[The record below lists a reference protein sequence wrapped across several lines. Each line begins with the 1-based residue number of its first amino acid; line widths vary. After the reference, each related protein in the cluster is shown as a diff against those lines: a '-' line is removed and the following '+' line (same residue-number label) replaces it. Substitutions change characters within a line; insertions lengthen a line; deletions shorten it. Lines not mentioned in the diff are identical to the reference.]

1 MFDELRIQFD
11 LTFFINEK
19 KRIDFIQMMLE
30 HSENDEREESE
41 HLKSDIKHAKN
52 TLTEEEILGHAI
64 TFFSAGT
71 DTTSTA
77 MSWLSWN
84 LAMNQDIQDKLI
96 EEIDSVLEKHVKEK
110 RY

>member
-1 MFDELRIQFD
+1 
-11 LTFFINEK
+11 
-19 KRIDFIQMMLE
+19 MMLE

-41 HLKSDIKHAKN
+41 HLKSDVKHAKN

-77 MSWLSWN
+77 MSWL
-84 LAMNQDIQDKLI
+84 
-96 EEIDSVLEKHVKEK
+96 
-110 RY
+110 